1 MHYVSVD
8 PQPVTIPRHPIIGRA
23 ICLEVY
29 FLFLTLL
36 ITTSVFAVFLN
47 SSEVNANPRA
57 SFPDMVTGHAFK
69 PYVYRAL
76 VPTITR
82 MSVSILPSA
91 MKAQVDAILWRQPLT
106 SKVLVAFR
114 AQPANATEAA
124 VTILLMYL
132 SLFGFVLAFRKLC
145 NTLYDMAPHTSIF
158 LSSIAAIGLII
169 FCNYGYV
176 YDYTTLF
183 LFTLSF
189 LFLVRSQW
197 KQYLVSFAITCINK
211 ETTILL
217 TFIFLMY
224 YGRKRELPK
233 RTFLMLFSVQV
244 ITYSFIKLCLFVIFV
259 NNPGGNVEYYLP
271 LHLIMF
277 LGVPQRMI
285 VFTTG
290 QLAIFVGAL
299 YQWRRKPI
307 VLLHAASLA
316 MPLCILYFF
325 FGYPFEIRVFYEI
338 YPMVLLLVLQTVGYF
353 LNWRLSPKVSKSTQ
367 HTISHSL

>member
-1 MHYVSVD
+1 MRYISVD
-8 PQPVTIPRHPIIGRA
+8 PQPVTFPRYRIIGRA
-23 ICLEVY
+23 FCLEVC

-57 SFPDMVTGHAFK
+57 SFPDMVNGQAFK

-82 MSVSILPSA
+82 VSVGILSSA
-91 MKAQVDAILWRQPLT
+91 MKNQVDTILWRQPLT
-106 SKVLVAFR
+106 NKVLVAFR
-114 AQPANATEAA
+114 AQPAYATEAA
-124 VTILLMYL
+124 VTIILMYF

-145 NTLYDMAPHTSIF
+145 NALYDMAPHTSIF
-158 LSSIAAIGLII
+158 LSSIAAIVLII

-189 LFLVRSQW
+189 LFLIRSQW
-197 KQYLVSFAITCINK
+197 RQYLLCFAIACINK

-217 TFIFLMY
+217 AFIFLMY
-224 YGRKRELPK
+224 YRRRQEIPK
-233 RTFLMLFSVQV
+233 RTFLILFSIQV
-244 ITYSFIKLCLFVIFV
+244 IIYAFIKFCLFVIFS
-259 NNPGGNVEYYLP
+259 NNPGGNFEYYLP

-277 LGVPQRMI
+277 YGVPQRMI
-285 VFTTG
+285 IFTIG
-290 QLAIFVGAL
+290 QIAIFVGAL
-299 YQWRRKPI
+299 YQWQQKPAA
-307 VLLHAASLA
+307 LLHAASLA
-316 MPLCILYFF
+316 MPLCVLYFF

-367 HTISHSL
+367 YITSHSL